1 MLRSLKARLRRSK
14 NALIAYK
21 IFDNLRFKR
30 RLSSGDSRS
39 LHGSTHSLMLRDV
52 AESVDYITLQF
63 DDYLRYSGLRAEQ
76 LENKRVL
83 ELGYGDNVGV
93 ALRFLASGAEQV
105 VCLDKFSSQRDV
117 EHEIKIYRAL
127 RDTLSSEERT
137 RFDEAISLDGSVQ
150 INPERLKCISGIELE
165 TAIESLA
172 ELSKPFDLIISRAVL
187 EEIYNPD
194 SLFAA
199 ADKVLAPGG
208 QMLHK
213 VDLRDYGIF
222 SEGGMHPLTFLT
234 IPNFVYRLMSTDSG
248 IPNRKLIAYYR
259 DKVKALGYDGKI
271 FITSIVGSGPVAE
284 LRENVRMGTDYNE
297 STRKLVEDIRPRL
310 AEDFRKLPDE
320 DLIVDGI
327 FLVAG
332 KPEVAQRRG

>member
-39 LHGSTHSLMLRDV
+39 LHGSTHSLMLKDV
-52 AESVDYITLQF
+52 AESVAYITLQF
-63 DDYLRYSGLRAEQ
+63 DDYLRYSGLRDEQ
-76 LENKRVL
+76 LKDKRVL

-105 VCLDKFSSQRDV
+105 VCLDKFSAQRDV
-117 EHEIKIYRAL
+117 EREIRIYRAL
-127 RDTLSSEERT
+127 RDTLSSEERA
-137 RFDEAISLDGSVQ
+137 RFDEAISLDGK
-150 INPERLKCISGIELE
+150 INPERLRCISGIELE

-199 ADKVLAPGG
+199 ADKVLAAGG
-208 QMLHK
+208 HMLHK

-222 SEGGMHPLTFLT
+222 SDGGMHPLTFLT
-234 IPNFVYRLMSTDSG
+234 IPNFVYRLMSSDSG

-284 LRENVRMGTDYNE
+284 LRENVRMGTDYSE
-297 STRKLVEDIRPRL
+297 STRKLVSDIRPRL
-310 AEDFRKLPDE
+310 AEDFRRLPDE

-332 KPEVAQRRG
+332 KP